1 MERIFKKN
9 SSYTRST
16 VSLISGLLIGTLI
29 TYFLFS
35 ITNYYGFGF
44 VLLFSIIASTY
55 YMIKKNKMLS
65 SLEDSLYLFIFG
77 FYFGF
82 VMLIPYFVI
91 IRIWL
96 FQKGSKNTFSTFYN
110 VFLEFFCIDT
120 ILWGCYNYLKHI
132 SI

>member
-91 IRIWL
+91 IRI
-96 FQKGSKNTFSTFYN
+96 
-110 VFLEFFCIDT
+110 
-120 ILWGCYNYLKHI
+120 
-132 SI
+132 